1 MNRRKWITSTG
12 AAVAGLAAVP
22 YVERISW
29 PKVPEAKLDCVFQ
42 LSVITDEI
50 TQDFAHALEVA
61 ANEFG
66 VGFVELRGL
75 WNKNIVNLDE
85 KEVAEAKK
93 LLAKYDLKVTDI
105 ASPLFKVD
113 WPGAPISKYSPKGDS
128 YRASF
133 SFAQQDEVLERATAM
148 ARQFATNKV
157 RMFDFWRLEDDKP
170 YRKDMDAKLGEFC
183 DKAARNDIVF
193 VLENEYECNTATG
206 PESARTLA
214 AVPNKNFF
222 LNWDPGNAARL
233 GDKAFPEGYALL
245 PKNRIGHMHLKDVK
259 KKTDGSYDWEC
270 MGKGIIDYTDQ
281 FKAMMRDGYRGTMS
295 LETHW
300 NGAGNM
306 EESSRE
312 SMAGTKELLRK
323 AGALK

>member
-1 MNRRKWITSTG
+1 MKQGG
-12 AAVAGLAAVP
+12 AAALGALAAP
-22 YVERISW
+22 GAAKFAR
-29 PKVPEAKLDCVFQ
+29 PEAKLDCVFQ

-50 TQDFAHALEVA
+50 SQDLGHAAEVA
-61 ANEFG
+61 AREFG

-75 WNKNIVNLDE
+75 WNKNIVNLDA
-85 KEVAEAKK
+85 KEVAEAKSV
-93 LLAKYDLKVTDI
+93 LAKHGLKVTDI

-113 WPGAPISKYSPKGDS
+113 WPAAPKSKYSPKGAA
-128 YRASF
+128 YGASF
-133 SFAQQDEVLERATAM
+133 SFEQQDEVLERAAAM
-148 ARQFATNKV
+148 AAEFSTNKV
-157 RMFDFWRLEDDKP
+157 RMFDFWRLADVRP
-170 YRKDMDAKLGEFC
+170 YREAMDGKLREFAA
-183 DKAARNDIVF
+183 KAAKKNLVL

-214 AVPNKNFF
+214 AVPNGNFF

-245 PKNRIGHMHLKDVK
+245 PKQRIGHMHLKDVK
-259 KKTDGSYDWEC
+259 HTPEGFDWEC
-270 MGKGIIDYTDQ
+270 MGRGIIDYVAQ
-281 FKAMMRDGYRGTMS
+281 FRAMMQDGYRGTMS

-306 EESSRE
+306 EESTRQ